1 MHPLGRSEHFCAYPV
16 RVEWTPEEIR
26 RRRDA
31 RGLSQ
36 QDLADALQVSRRAIT
51 NWETGAAEPR
61 GKSLRGLDRVLGDTT
76 TPETSLRDAT
86 VLELLAELAGRYAAL
101 EAATHRGD
109 QSAPAGEPQRYT
121 WYKDDAPTGRRTTDP
136 GDSDETGRAA
146 PAETYEWQKT
156 TGGKS
161 ARTGGNSA

>member
-1 MHPLGRSEHFCAYPV
+1 V

-86 VLELLAELAGRYAAL
+86 VLELLAELAGRYATL
-101 EAATHRGD
+101 EAVTHRSD
-109 QSAPAGEPQRYT
+109 QPAPADVPRRYT
-121 WYKDDAPTGRRTTDP
+121 WYKDDAPTARRTTDP
-136 GDSDETGRAA
+136 DSSEETDASA
-146 PAETYEWQKT
+146 EPETYEWPKT

-161 ARTGGNSA
+161 ARTGDTSA

>member
-1 MHPLGRSEHFCAYPV
+1 MHPPGRNEHFCAYPV

-109 QSAPAGEPQRYT
+109 QPAGEPRRYT
-121 WYKDDAPTGRRTTDP
+121 WYKDDAPTARRTTDP
-136 GDSDETGRAA
+136 DNSEESDA
-146 PAETYEWQKT
+146 PAELETYEWPKT
-156 TGGKS
+156 TGKN
-161 ARTGGNSA
+161 ARTGDNSA